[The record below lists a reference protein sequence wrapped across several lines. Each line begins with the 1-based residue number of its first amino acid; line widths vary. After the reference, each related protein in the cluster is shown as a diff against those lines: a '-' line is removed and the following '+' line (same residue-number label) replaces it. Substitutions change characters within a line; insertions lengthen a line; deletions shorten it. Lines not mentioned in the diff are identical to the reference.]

1 MNLSESE
8 IERLLAEGGIVS
20 GDDGEQIEIERDAP
34 AESPNKALLGLIR
47 EQMALI
53 RDLQAKVG
61 QRSEPPPPPAPLPI
75 REVSPPSQR
84 KPAVWNFEV
93 QERDKEGRVVRA
105 RFQEWL
111 QP

>member
-1 MNLSESE
+1 MNLSEAE

-20 GDDGEQIEIERDAP
+20 GDDGEQIEIERETP
-34 AESPNKALLGLIR
+34 ADSPNKALLGLVR

-53 RDLQAKVG
+53 RELQAKAG
-61 QRSEPPPPPAPLPI
+61 QRHEPVTPQAPLPI
-75 REVSPPSQR
+75 REPAPPTQR

-105 RFQEWL
+105 RFQEWM